1 MRSIE
6 RTLLAWILGALS
18 LGALVVALVTYLVTL
33 EEMHEVFDADLKNVA
48 QAVASYHHAGHG
60 PGGKEVIASPQR
72 NDTPEDA
79 EIVTLTWTPQG
90 QRVFASDSRVDL
102 PFSNVEVLSRPTVQG
117 EAWIVYSSVN
127 DDGVA
132 QAAQRV
138 SARQEMAGE
147 SAGKVLPPLIGLVVI
162 VGGLLVFGLRRGLQ
176 PLDSTARDIA
186 QRSARALEPIT
197 LEDVPKEI
205 APLVASINDL
215 MNRLAVAFATQ
226 RRFLADAAHEL
237 RTPITA
243 LRLQLQLLQR
253 SSDEAERR
261 QAVTDLAAG
270 IDRSQRLVE
279 QLLQVARSDTDG
291 ELTRREP
298 VDLAELVRAT
308 VASLSIKA
316 EHNGLDLGADAPD
329 AVMVLGDANQ
339 LTVLLNNLVENALRY
354 TPAGGVVD
362 VTAGLQDGR
371 PLLRVV
377 DNGPGVAESERERV
391 FDRFYRCES
400 AQSQSGDGSG
410 SGLGLAIVRA
420 IAERHG
426 AVVTLQVPGGGQ
438 GLEVVV
444 RFPATYTLG

>member
-6 RTLLAWILGALS
+6 RTLLAWILGALT

-48 QAVASYHHAGHG
+48 QAVLSYHHAGHG
-60 PGGKEVIASPQR
+60 PGDKEVIASPQR
-72 NDTPEDA
+72 SDTPEDS

-90 QRVFASDSRVDL
+90 QRVFASDVRVNL
-102 PFSNVEVLSRPTVQG
+102 PFTSTEGLSRPTVQG
-117 EAWIVYSSVN
+117 EAWIVYSSVGA
-127 DDGVA
+127 DGVA

-147 SAGKVLPPLIGLVVI
+147 SAAKVFPPLIGLVVV

-176 PLDSTARDIA
+176 PLDGTARDVA
-186 QRSARALEPIT
+186 QRSAQSLEPIT
-197 LEDVPKEI
+197 LEDVPNEI
-205 APLVASINDL
+205 KPLVVSINDL
-215 MNRLAVAFATQ
+215 MHRLAVAFATQ

-253 SSDEAERR
+253 SNDDAERG
-261 QAVTDLAAG
+261 QAVAELAAG

-279 QLLQVARSDTDG
+279 QLLQVARSDPDG

-298 VDLAELVRAT
+298 VDLAELVRTT
-308 VASLSIKA
+308 VATLSVKA
-316 EHNGLDLGADAPD
+316 EHQGLDLGADAPNT
-329 AVMVLGDANQ
+329 VMLQGDVDQ
-339 LTVLLNNLVENALRY
+339 LMVLLNNLVENALRY

-362 VTAGLQDGR
+362 VTAGLHDGR

-377 DNGPGVAESERERV
+377 DNGPGIAASERDRV
-391 FDRFYRCES
+391 FDRFYRCEAAQGQS
-400 AQSQSGDGSG
+400 ADGGG

-426 AVVTLQVPGGGQ
+426 AEVSLQTPATGH
-438 GLEVVV
+438 GLEVRVS
-444 RFPATYTLG
+444 FPAP